1 MSRLNYHHLYYFW
14 QVAKIGNLTKAAEA
28 LYISQ
33 SALSAQIKL
42 LEESI
47 GNQLFT
53 RQSRKL
59 ILTDIGNTAFS
70 YAESIFSKGG
80 ELEALLKKGLQT
92 ENQVIRIGVLSTMS
106 RNFVEEFIKPLMNN
120 PKVKLIIAARGQT
133 DLLNELANHQFDLV
147 LTNIEVR
154 GTHKQQWQ
162 CQLLTKQPICVIGSP
177 GLKLGKNFNDDYN
190 MVDWV
195 LPVSGSPIRA
205 AFDGFCAKYQFQPN
219 IVGEADDMAM
229 LRLLARDSKALAVMP
244 DVVVKDEIAA
254 GSLTAYMTL
263 PNIFENFYAVTV
275 KKHLANRMVSE
286 LIKNFTGS

>member
-1 MSRLNYHHLYYFW
+1 MSRLNYHHLNYFW
-14 QVAKIGNLTKAAEA
+14 HVAKIGNLTKAAEA

-33 SALSAQIKL
+33 SALSAQIKQ

-47 GNQLFT
+47 GSQLFT

-59 ILTDIGNTAFS
+59 ILTDVGNIAFS
-70 YAESIFSKGG
+70 YAESIFSKGD
-80 ELEALLKKGLQT
+80 ELEALLKKGVQT

-106 RNFVEEFIKPLMNN
+106 RNFIESFIAPVMND

-133 DLLNELANHQFDLV
+133 NLLNELANHQFDLV

-154 GTHKQQWQ
+154 GTHKQLWQ
-162 CQLLTKQPICVIGSP
+162 CQLLTKQPISVIGAP
-177 GLKLGKNFNDDYN
+177 GLKLGKHFNDDYN
-190 MVDWV
+190 RVDWV
-195 LPVSGSPIRA
+195 LPASTSPIRA
-205 AFDGFCAKYQFQPN
+205 AFDGFCARHQFHPN

-244 DVVVKDEIAA
+244 DVVVRDEISA
-254 GSLTAYMTL
+254 GSLTSYMTL

-275 KKHLANRMVSE
+275 KKHLANKLVTA
-286 LIKNFTGS
+286 LIGNFTD